1 MNRALKHNINLNW
14 LKLFFL
20 PPLQLNYVHCWYF
33 SCGSKILL
41 KKPPRLPSIQHWNK
55 KWSCAHQGPQRERGG
70 GGGYEIDFEQS
81 KHFLC
86 PIFLPCYNQLLRGT
100 KEGKNLTGRQSFVHF
115 VVINVQRDC
124 CHVPKRWQ
132 GRQEKPSHLVTKRGW
147 CVLFRSHPGSS
158 VWALC
163 PS

>member
-55 KWSCAHQGPQRERGG
+55 KWSCAHQGPQRELGGMKLILSKANISCALFSATLQPTASWDQRREEPHRQTKLCAFCCDKRTKGLLSCAKAMTGKAGETVSRG
-70 GGGYEIDFEQS
+70 
-81 KHFLC
+81 
-86 PIFLPCYNQLLRGT
+86 N
-100 KEGKNLTGRQSFVHF
+100 KEGSKP
-115 VVINVQRDC
+115 QRLVC
-124 CHVPKRWQ
+124 SI
-132 GRQEKPSHLVTKRGW
+132 QESPRII
-147 CVLFRSHPGSS
+147 S
-158 VWALC
+158 V
-163 PS
+163 STVS